1 MLIKISCWWYNVCM
15 GANML
20 NVARSRLSLPKESPS
35 DLTLVVAPL
44 LQVDHVAIA
53 RNVILLLGC
62 GRSKN

>member
-1 MLIKISCWWYNVCM
+1 
-15 GANML
+15 ML